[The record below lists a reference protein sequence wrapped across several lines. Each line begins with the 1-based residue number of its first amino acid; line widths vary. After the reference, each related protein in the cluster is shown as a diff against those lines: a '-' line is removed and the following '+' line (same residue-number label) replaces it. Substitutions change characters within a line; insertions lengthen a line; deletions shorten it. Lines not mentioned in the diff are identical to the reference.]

1 MAKLYRS
8 PSGDALETGG
18 GGRGPYPPEP
28 SWGGGGGGGG
38 RGDGDYF
45 RERLRLYRLGLQLT
59 IGGVMILFI
68 TFTTV
73 FVARKMA
80 GGKYNPR
87 SHVFESD
94 WENVALPLQL
104 LLLNTAVLALS
115 SWTAE
120 RARRAAK
127 KEAILVPASSIPGVQ
142 REKESSLAWARAT
155 VALGITFLAGQW
167 MAWHKLYSQGTVVNS
182 GPAATFFFLFTG
194 AHGIHLFGGLLALC
208 YAAFAP
214 GPRRSLDTRR
224 ITTDIGAT
232 YWHFMGAMWI
242 YVLVVMAILH

>member
-8 PSGDALETGG
+8 PNRDALETGG
-18 GGRGPYPPEP
+18 GGRGPFPPEP

-38 RGDGDYF
+38 RGDGDYY

-59 IGGVMILFI
+59 LGGVLILFI

-80 GGKYNPR
+80 GGRYNPR

-94 WENVALPLQL
+94 WENVSLPLQL

-115 SWTAE
+115 SWAAE

-127 KEAILVPASSIPGVQ
+127 REAVLVPASSVPGVQ
-142 REKESSLAWARAT
+142 RVKESSISWVRCT
-155 VALGITFLAGQW
+155 VALGAMFLAGQLI
-167 MAWHKLYSQGTVVNS
+167 AWHRLYSQGTVVNS

-194 AHGIHLFGGLLALC
+194 AHGIHVFGGLVALC
-208 YAAFAP
+208 YAAFAS
-214 GPRRSLDTRR
+214 GPRHSLDTRR
-224 ITTDIGAT
+224 ITTDICAI
-232 YWHFMGAMWI
+232 YWHFMGVMWV
-242 YVLVVMAILH
+242 YVLIVMAILH